1 MTRLRGIPSQGAQ
14 RKSKPGPVGGVP
26 QGVHTSTR
34 LTPLLPCLLLKTL
47 QGRTVLEVRTPVLE
61 QLPVLDASFSDLGA
75 PPRRGG
81 VLLGPVCFMG

>member
-1 MTRLRGIPSQGAQ
+1 MVKILRGEASLGLRLGA
-14 RKSKPGPVGGVP
+14 RVTMLIAPLSLFPV
-26 QGVHTSTR
+26 
-34 LTPLLPCLLLKTL
+34 KTQ

-75 PPRRGG
+75 PTRRGG

>member
-1 MTRLRGIPSQGAQ
+1 MSLPLR
-14 RKSKPGPVGGVP
+14 
-26 QGVHTSTR
+26 
-34 LTPLLPCLLLKTL
+34 KTQL
-47 QGRTVLEVRTPVLE
+47 GRTVLEVRTPVLE